1 MIDNDPIKKIQG
13 PSSIQPSIEEKSKED
28 EKSATVDSGLS
39 TIEKSKSVTPEMPMT
54 NPILAA
60 PLNMDA
66 VAFAVASVDSSG
78 RPITET
84 VSSFVLKGEDI
95 KDSVLKGWMA
105 NLKEIEEFV
114 RQLLSSPNYMQ
125 LQEIRQKGDPLTGQ
139 VSGVQGALSAVAA
152 ANQTDQVTY
161 LSSLNRSQV
170 LERVPGSAEVPEP
183 SAPQDSTQALIL
195 PLAAALLAGG
205 GVIIGSQVA
214 NASNPIGSIVD
225 LVQQL
230 QPIIPNVSIQDMIPV
245 INLMIVAPIYYHS
258 WNEAVSNLKSG
269 QRHNHVQTAQN
280 FAKDVIKIVADPH
293 FVTHTLISRMPGTE
307 KLSPEDQ
314 ERLSRMLKIVL
325 IGVALSLLYSVEVGK
340 VQNGKF
346 GGMTA
351 EEFLALIK
359 GTWTKPAVPGQ
370 KMDSPEALTE
380 SLIKRIH
387 EQLATL
393 SIGDRTLAAN
403 MLLDYITQTRDLN
416 PMLEPVKVFE
426 EVLASSEFHPTTKGE
441 MLKA

>member
-1 MIDNDPIKKIQG
+1 M
-13 PSSIQPSIEEKSKED
+13 
-28 EKSATVDSGLS
+28 
-39 TIEKSKSVTPEMPMT
+39 
-54 NPILAA
+54 
-60 PLNMDA
+60 
-66 VAFAVASVDSSG
+66 
-78 RPITET
+78 
-84 VSSFVLKGEDI
+84 
-95 KDSVLKGWMA
+95 
-105 NLKEIEEFV
+105 
-114 RQLLSSPNYMQ
+114 QLL
-125 LQEIRQKGDPLTGQ
+125 I
-139 VSGVQGALSAVAA
+139 
-152 ANQTDQVTY
+152 QTEQVTY
-161 LSSLNRSQV
+161 LSSLDRSQV
-170 LERVPGSAEVPEP
+170 LERVPGSAAVPEP

-230 QPIIPNVSIQDMIPV
+230 QPIFPNVSIQDMIPL
-245 INLMIVAPIYYHS
+245 INLMVVAPIYYHS

-269 QRHNHVQTAQN
+269 QRHNHAQTAQN
-280 FAKDVIKIVADPH
+280 FAKDVIKIVTDPH

-307 KLSPEDQ
+307 KLSSDDQ

-346 GGMTA
+346 GGIEP
-351 EEFLALIK
+351 EELLELIK

-370 KMDSPEALTE
+370 KVDSPEGLTD

-403 MLLDYITQTRDLN
+403 MLLNYITQTRDLN

-426 EVLASSEFHPTTKGE
+426 EVLASSEFHPVTKGE